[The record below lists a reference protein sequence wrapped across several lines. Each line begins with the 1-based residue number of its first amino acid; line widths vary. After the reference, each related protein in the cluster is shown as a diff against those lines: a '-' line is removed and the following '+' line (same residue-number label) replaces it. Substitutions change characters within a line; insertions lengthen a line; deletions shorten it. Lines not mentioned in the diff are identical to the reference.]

1 LLTRGVSGAAEV
13 YVYPDNRQPANHR
26 RTKERDGRERPG
38 AIKLKCVRLKLWW
51 KTRHARAAYRRLF
64 NARRP
69 RSRRPF

>member
-1 LLTRGVSGAAEV
+1 V
-13 YVYPDNRQPANHR
+13 YVYPDKRQPANH

>member
-1 LLTRGVSGAAEV
+1 V
-13 YVYPDNRQPANHR
+13 YVYPDKRQPANQSH
-26 RTKERDGRERPG
+26 TKERSGRERPG

-51 KTRHARAAYRRLF
+51 KTRHAPAAYGRLF